1 MFTLRQI
8 LYYIENNI
16 KCDYD
21 INILHA
27 IREKLF
33 QWKKRLDGDFKSDRI
48 TSKFQDKEAYFESI
62 GMTKNVLLPIE
73 QIAFIFISNLIWFMY
88 FEKWM

>member
-1 MFTLRQI
+1 M
-8 LYYIENNI
+8 

-27 IREKLF
+27 IREKIISM
-33 QWKKRLDGDFKSDRI
+33 KKSYDVDCKSNRI

-73 QIAFIFISNLIWFMY
+73 QIAFIFISI
-88 FEKWM
+88 

>member
-1 MFTLRQI
+1 M
-8 LYYIENNI
+8 

-27 IREKLF
+27 IKEKWF
-33 QWKKRLDGDFKSDRI
+33 QWKKSYDVDCKSNRI

-73 QIAFIFISNLIWFMY
+73 QIAFIFISI
-88 FEKWM
+88 